1 MKIWIKWVVLIVIIS
16 FSLPCFG
23 QLMLQ
28 DIKMEQIRQK
38 KVRKYI
44 GQIEVEKHQ
53 FSEIQPSCHSGQDMS
68 SFSKNEMTFFLDG
81 NLDDIWQGYM
91 SASPSESWNGR
102 KVTFGVLLQKFPN
115 NIFYNRD
122 PMTGLA
128 TGQVYFLNLKVMK
141 GIYNLPVAFEII
153 TVDTTQKLI
162 EFSYIEGNKSSGV
175 QQIQFLDAGSEH
187 TKIMH
192 ISYFKSD
199 SDFRDKW
206 IYPPFHKKIVN
217 DFHRN
222 MRRLLNLKIIK
233 IKT

>member
-1 MKIWIKWVVLIVIIS
+1 MKTGLKWVVLIFFLIS
-16 FSLPCFG
+16 NIQIFG
-23 QLMLQ
+23 QFMLQ

-44 GQIEVEKHQ
+44 GQIGVEKHL
-53 FSEIQPSCHSGQDMS
+53 FSEIHPSCFSGQDMS

-81 NLDDIWQGYM
+81 SLEDIWRGYM

-102 KVTFGVLLQKFPN
+102 KVSFGVLLQKFPN
-115 NIFYNRD
+115 SIFYNRD
-122 PMTGLA
+122 PMTGVA

-153 TVDTTQKLI
+153 TVDTTQRLI

-175 QQIQFLDAGSEH
+175 QQIQFFDAGQEH
-187 TKIMH
+187 TKVMH

-222 MRRLLNLKIIK
+222 MRKLLD
-233 IKT
+233 IKTVKI

>member
-1 MKIWIKWVVLIVIIS
+1 MKIWIKWVVLFGIVS

-44 GQIEVEKHQ
+44 SQIEVDKHL
-53 FSEIQPSCHSGQDMS
+53 FSEIQPSCYSGQDMS

-81 NLDDIWQGYM
+81 NLEDTWNGYM

-102 KVTFGVLLQKFPN
+102 KVSFGVLLQKFPN
-115 NIFYNRD
+115 DIFYNRD
-122 PMTGLA
+122 SMTGVA

-162 EFSYIEGNKSSGV
+162 EFSYIQGNKSSGV

-187 TKIMH
+187 TKILH
-192 ISYFKSD
+192 VSYFKSD

-222 MRRLLNLKIIK
+222 MRRLLNLKTIK
-233 IKT
+233 IKS

>member
-1 MKIWIKWVVLIVIIS
+1 MKTGLKWVVLIIFLI
-16 FSLPCFG
+16 FNIHTFG

-28 DIKMEQIRQK
+28 DIKMEQISQK

-44 GQIEVEKHQ
+44 GQIETEKHL
-53 FSEIQPSCHSGQDMS
+53 FSEIHPSCFSGQDMS

-81 NLDDIWQGYM
+81 KLEDIWKGYL
-91 SASPSESWNGR
+91 SASPSKSWNGR
-102 KVTFGVLLQKFPN
+102 KVSFGVLLQKFPN
-115 NIFYNRD
+115 NIFYNQD
-122 PMTGLA
+122 PMTGVA

-153 TVDTTQKLI
+153 TVDTTQRLI

-175 QQIQFLDAGSEH
+175 QQIQFFDAGLEK

-222 MRRLLNLKIIK
+222 MRKLLNLKSVK
-233 IKT
+233 I